1 MSRFLGR
8 LEDVKIIR
16 GTGKVKVA
24 KATEEILESN
34 EVEPEAQGESR

>member
-8 LEDVKIIR
+8 PEDGKIIR

-24 KATEEILESN
+24 KSVEEIQESN
-34 EVEPEAQGESR
+34 EVEPEAQGENR